1 MLVGSHDILDT
12 FATHAAM
19 LVGSHDIIHRGGK
32 NGEKKKK
39 RQKNELH
46 KICNQK
52 HASNVKLHLKFPTD
66 FILH

>member
-19 LVGSHDIIHRGGK
+19 LVGSHDIIHRGVK
-32 NGEKKKK
+32 MERKKK
-39 RQKNELH
+39 RKKNKLH